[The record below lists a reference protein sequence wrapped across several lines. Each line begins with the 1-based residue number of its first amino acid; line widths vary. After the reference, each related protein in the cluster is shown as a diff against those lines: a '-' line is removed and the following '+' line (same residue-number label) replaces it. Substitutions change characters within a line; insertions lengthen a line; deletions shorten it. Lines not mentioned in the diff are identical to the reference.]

1 MPSIYYFTLD
11 KVCCVS
17 IFYKNVLNIGECT
30 DINLNP
36 PSIYT
41 HIYIQ
46 FTFSSN
52 QNPVNSSP
60 HQRAVCVRS
69 DKQLRLDQSLQ

>member
-1 MPSIYYFTLD
+1 MPSIYYFALD

-17 IFYKNVLNIGECT
+17 IFYKNVLNFGECT

-41 HIYIQ
+41 HIHSVHIFGHLQ
-46 FTFSSN
+46 ALTPESS
-52 QNPVNSSP
+52 
-60 HQRAVCVRS
+60 VCEIR
-69 DKQLRLDQSLQ
+69 

>member
-46 FTFSSN
+46 FTFSGI
-52 QNPVNSSP
+52 
-60 HQRAVCVRS
+60 
-69 DKQLRLDQSLQ
+69 